1 MKRKG
6 IEGSRGKAT
15 KAEVDCQEKSGEEK
29 VKEMEE
35 EARRVMEMRESVEPM
50 KKVKPKNF
58 MGLDLVCLVGNRVR
72 ITSV

>member
-15 KAEVDCQEKSGEEK
+15 KAEVDCQEKGGEEK

-35 EARRVMEMRESVEPM
+35 EARREMTKRTLEKER
-50 KKVKPKNF
+50 
-58 MGLDLVCLVGNRVR
+58 DA
-72 ITSV
+72 